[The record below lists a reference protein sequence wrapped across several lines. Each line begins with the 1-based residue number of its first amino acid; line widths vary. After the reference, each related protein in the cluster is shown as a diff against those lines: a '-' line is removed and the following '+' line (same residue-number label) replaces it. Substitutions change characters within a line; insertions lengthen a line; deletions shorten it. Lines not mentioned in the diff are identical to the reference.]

1 MAQLEVTK
9 YSSEGISHNAHRGL
23 LVCEASDLGRDF
35 RLERLYDDA
44 CDVGMALIN
53 PRTGNVT
60 RWSLL
65 TEVRD
70 PRENELLGWMLA
82 PTPETIRKQPE
93 LKDYQLNIVND

>member
-1 MAQLEVTK
+1 MELKVTC
-9 YSSEGISHNAHRGL
+9 YSSEGISHNSRLGL
-23 LVCEASDLGRDF
+23 LITEASDLGNF
-35 RLERLYDDA
+35 RLDPLYDDA
-44 CDVGMALIN
+44 CDVGIALVN

-60 RWSLL
+60 RWALK

-70 PRENELLGWMLA
+70 PRENELLGWMLV

>member
-1 MAQLEVTK
+1 MQLKVQR
-9 YSSEGISHNAHRGL
+9 YSSEGVSHNAQRGL
-23 LVCEASDLGRDF
+23 LIAEASDLGNF

-44 CDVGMALIN
+44 CDLGLELCN

-70 PRENELLGWMLA
+70 PRENELLGWMLV
-82 PTPETIRKQPE
+82 PTFETLNKQPE
-93 LKDYQLNIVND
+93 LRGYQFNIVND

>member
-1 MAQLEVTK
+1 MQLQVTQ
-9 YSSEGISHNAHRGL
+9 YSSEGISHNASRGL
-23 LVCEASDLGRDF
+23 LVCEASDLGRGF

-44 CDVGMALIN
+44 CDVGMALVN

-60 RWSLL
+60 RWALK
-65 TEVRD
+65 EEIRD
-70 PRENELLGWMLA
+70 QRENELLGWMMT